1 MACNLIMAQIVR
13 GGPLSWN
20 VVSRSLSAEWVSYLL
35 FPFMLRPALNC
46 PRRMAPQRVGQR
58 IA

>member
-1 MACNLIMAQIVR
+1 MAQIVR